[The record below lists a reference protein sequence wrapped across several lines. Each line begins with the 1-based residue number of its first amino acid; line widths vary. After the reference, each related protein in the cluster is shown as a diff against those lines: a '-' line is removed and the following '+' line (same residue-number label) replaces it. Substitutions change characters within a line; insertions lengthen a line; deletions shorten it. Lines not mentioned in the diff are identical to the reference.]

1 MGSFESKVV
10 RMIRKSAL
18 AASVAMCLMMAVSWF
33 GDWAKPHIKMADV
46 IPREPLSSI
55 FPERI
60 GDWVLDRASMNVPL
74 PPDVAAQV
82 QALYSEVVDRT
93 YVNAKG
99 QRMMVTVAYGKD
111 QSDGF
116 KVHRPEV
123 CYAAQGF
130 EVGSA
135 ADAQLNMGG
144 WVIPVKHVPTQ
155 KGARVEPVTYWMVIG
170 DQPVSTPASHK
181 YHQIKYAFQGLI
193 ADGLL
198 VRVSSFAP
206 LVAESYQEQAQFI
219 RQWQAVVPVKQ
230 RSRLFGKE
238 NDV

>member
-1 MGSFESKVV
+1 MKKV
-10 RMIRKSAL
+10 KYGTAAL
-18 AASVAMCLMMAVSWF
+18 ALILMVFTSWF
-33 GDWAKPHIKMADV
+33 GDWAKPHTKMADLT
-46 IPREPLSSI
+46 PRAPLVSA
-55 FPERI
+55 FPDHIDE
-60 GDWVLDRASMNVPL
+60 WVLDRASLNVSL
-74 PPDVAAQV
+74 PPDVAAQIKS
-82 QALYSEVVDRT
+82 LYSEVVDRT
-93 YVNAKG
+93 YINDKG

-130 EVGSA
+130 EVGRA
-135 ADAQLNMGG
+135 EDAQLEVAGM
-144 WVIPVKHVPTQ
+144 VIPVKHVPTH

-170 DQPVSTPASHK
+170 DQPVSTPFTHK
-181 YHQIKYAFQGLI
+181 YQQIKYAFQGLI

-206 LVAESYQEQAQFI
+206 ASPEAFEEQAVFI
-219 RQWQAVVPVKQ
+219 RKWQATVPASQKP
-230 RSRLFGKE
+230 RLFGKL

>member
-1 MGSFESKVV
+1 MSK
-10 RMIRKSAL
+10 KSLLSAL
-18 AASVAMCLMMAVSWF
+18 IAMVLMMAVSWF
-33 GDWAKPHIKMADV
+33 GDWAKPKTRMADMM
-46 IPREPLSSI
+46 PRAPLSAA

-60 GDWVLDRASMNVPL
+60 GDWVLDKTSLNVPL

-93 YVNAKG
+93 YVNAAG

-130 EVGSA
+130 EVGRA
-135 ADAQLNMGG
+135 VDAQLNLGG
-144 WVIPVKHVPTQ
+144 WMIPVKHVPTQ
-155 KGARVEPVTYWMVIG
+155 RGARVEPVTYWMVIG

-181 YHQIKYAFQGLI
+181 YQQIKYAFQGLI

-206 LVAESYQEQAQFI
+206 LTPESYEEQAHFI
-219 RQWQAVVPVKQ
+219 RQWQALVPVKHSP
-230 RSRLFGKE
+230 RFFGKE
-238 NDV
+238 NNV